1 MNSNGV
7 PDSADI
13 RRETRYDAQGRVIE
27 QRQPGAGSTDPGTR
41 RTVYWTAG
49 TNPTDPAC
57 GRQPAWAGYVC
68 SEGPASQPS
77 GTPLPVTYH
86 RDYQW
91 HGAAATE
98 QDISAAVKRTTTTTF
113 DAKTRP
119 VTVSTTVTGL
129 PDSTPI
135 PAVTT
140 TYDDTTGLITGTQST
155 AGSTMMTYDSW
166 GRQLTYTAS
175 GSGTTTTTYN
185 HLGDITKVVTPQ
197 TETTFTYDGTDAN
210 GQMEHRGLLT
220 KTTVHKDSRSWT
232 ASAAYDAQGELL
244 LEKLPGKIERHHLYD
259 LTGELIS
266 QRYDGPVTN
275 PGTGITTIQ
284 PWLAWSME
292 ANAAGQ
298 IVHEWNPD
306 GAAFTGAVAGAQA
319 VAADVTY
326 SYDPA
331 GRLTEVVDR
340 SDEVDGTGCRLRTYR
355 FDARGNR
362 LADTTAAATT
372 GALCPTSG
380 GVGTSRSYD
389 AADRPATAGDGTV
402 YTYDALGRQTL
413 IPAAD
418 APRPESGGV
427 HLSYYD
433 DDTAKAITQAG
444 VSLSYTLDVAG
455 RRTVQTTRRTL
466 EAAVTESVT
475 NHYVDDS
482 DDPGWVTTVTADR
495 ASTTVYADLT
505 SGGLSLSITTSGES
519 TVGEL
524 ALASPRGDVSATVT
538 LPTDGEAAEGL
549 DRWSRYTEYG
559 TPVAAPFTG
568 AGGVAANGYGWLGA
582 KQRST
587 TETGILLM
595 GARLYNPATGLF
607 TSLDPIYGGNDTPYA
622 YPNDPLGSC
631 DTSGLF
637 SCSETLARIANLV
650 WELQRR
656 NTQLYENKNN
666 LPLRGTRSIV
676 GHQQQFRDKQRSLK
690 KSLKSFYGSSRTRV

>member
-1 MNSNGV
+1 
-7 PDSADI
+7 
-13 RRETRYDAQGRVIE
+13 
-27 QRQPGAGSTDPGTR
+27 
-41 RTVYWTAG
+41 
-49 TNPTDPAC
+49 
-57 GRQPAWAGYVC
+57 
-68 SEGPASQPS
+68 
-77 GTPLPVTYH
+77 
-86 RDYQW
+86 
-91 HGAAATE
+91 
-98 QDISAAVKRTTTTTF
+98 
-113 DAKTRP
+113 
-119 VTVSTTVTGL
+119 
-129 PDSTPI
+129 
-135 PAVTT
+135 
-140 TYDDTTGLITGTQST
+140 
-155 AGSTMMTYDSW
+155 
-166 GRQLTYTAS
+166 
-175 GSGTTTTTYN
+175 
-185 HLGDITKVVTPQ
+185 
-197 TETTFTYDGTDAN
+197 
-210 GQMEHRGLLT
+210 
-220 KTTVHKDSRSWT
+220 
-232 ASAAYDAQGELL
+232 
-244 LEKLPGKIERHHLYD
+244 
-259 LTGELIS
+259 
-266 QRYDGPVTN
+266 
-275 PGTGITTIQ
+275 
-284 PWLAWSME
+284 ME

-389 AADRPATAGDGTV
+389 AADRPATAGDGTA

-418 APRPESGGV
+418 APRPESGDV

-482 DDPGWVTTVTADR
+482 DDPGWVTTVTAST

-549 DRWSRYTEYG
+549 DRWTRYTEYG
-559 TPVAAPFTG
+559 TPVITPPTSTAG
-568 AGGVAANGYGWLGA
+568 AAANGYGWLGA

-595 GARLYNPATGLF
+595 GARLYNPVTGLF
-607 TSLDPIYGGNDTPYA
+607 TSLDPVYGGNDTPYT
-622 YPNDPLGSC
+622 YPNDPINRI
-631 DTSGLF
+631 DTTGEWGWLRKVGRVLWKYKWDIALTAASFIPVTAVAAWAYRGYK
-637 SCSETLARIANLV
+637 LARGGIYVVRTVSKMKYVGQSSKIAGRLARHVRNGKITKWQAATARVYRVSGGKVRREVAEQRMINRLGGIYKNGKRNLANIRNPIGA
-650 WELQRR
+650 RR
-656 NTQLYENKNN
+656 SYLM
-666 LPLRGTRSIV
+666 RSTP
-676 GHQQQFRDKQRSLK
+676 RNWRRL
-690 KSLKSFYGSSRTRV
+690 